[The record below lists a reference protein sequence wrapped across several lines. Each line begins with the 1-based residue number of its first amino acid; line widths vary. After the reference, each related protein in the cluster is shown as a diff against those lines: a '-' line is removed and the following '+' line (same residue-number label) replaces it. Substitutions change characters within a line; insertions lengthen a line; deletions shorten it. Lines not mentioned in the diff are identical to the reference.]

1 MRAALI
7 ASFVVLAS
15 FVSLVVGS
23 GEALAQ
29 TCRGLVDV
37 SSSARGIAGT
47 NVTFNSSVA
56 TYSGFVGGGSDTL
69 FGGGSVGVFHY
80 DDLGITTWGVG
91 GLFGGQVAA
100 DAERKVVICPN
111 GFVETE
117 FANDILGSGVVPHI
131 GFAVARVRTEFSGFG
146 ESETL
151 TDTVGAVRL
160 GVGLILNQRTSVT
173 PYVSVPHRRRGWRH
187 VVRLCRVVQLRAAV
201 GSAGALRPAGCLRAG
216 RAS

>member
-37 SSSARGIAGT
+37 SSRARGIAGT

-173 PYVSVPHRRRGWRH
+173 PYVSVPIGVEDGDTSFGFAVSFSFARR
-187 VVRLCRVVQLRAAV
+187 
-201 GSAGALRPAGCLRAG
+201 
-216 RAS
+216 